1 LFVLSS
7 FKLKSLT
14 AGQTEC
20 QLECDRGYE
29 KFGSGLY
36 KCLKNGNEQ
45 YGRKEINSITCRDL
59 CSRKLKLECQREN
72 KQLCKPGIDECGN
85 CLPGYISKGTQC
97 EATCSQEKR
106 RECIRKNRHS
116 CDPKGKESKCGDCI
130 DNYRPNS
137 ENDSESPCVE
147 RFIPVPVSA
156 EIKDIDLSTR
166 SLRIKL
172 QNAFRRMV
180 DQLNTEMS
188 LQTNNFE
195 QIDRNDVVLVRST
208 SNPSPDPK
216 PSEWV

>member
-1 LFVLSS
+1 MNTHFAYDKHTHIFLR
-7 FKLKSLT
+7 
-14 AGQTEC
+14 A
-20 QLECDRGYE
+20 
-29 KFGSGLY
+29 
-36 KCLKNGNEQ
+36 
-45 YGRKEINSITCRDL
+45 
-59 CSRKLKLECQREN
+59 
-72 KQLCKPGIDECGN
+72 
-85 CLPGYISKGTQC
+85 
-97 EATCSQEKR
+97 ATCSQEKR

-116 CDPKGKESKCGDCI
+116 CDPKGKESKCGDCV
-130 DNYRPNS
+130 DNYLPSS

-195 QIDRNDVVLVRST
+195 QIDRKSVVLVRPT
-208 SNPSPDPK
+208 FNPSPDPK
-216 PSEWV
+216 PPEWV